1 MPNFDENVSLEQG
14 SDTGQADTAS
24 IQPIAPAEV
33 IWEGVT
39 NRPLE
44 NLRARTEILRRY
56 VQSVLYYLDY
66 DRQLLLR
73 SNAVFKLTEP
83 TPGNY
88 VLAMV
93 GDDLWVYPTLTPG
106 RNSGGRVRGGRVF
119 VAGLPY
125 SGTPLV
131 NDLILTASA
140 QYTGQ
145 RGYFDGDDFASVNSL
160 TLGAN
165 RIRVDLVAD
174 PALATNVVQFAFTE
188 APKTKITIRYGTNG
202 GATSLAAL
210 IAAINADLT
219 SQGTYGVANFLRAS
233 TTAGTP
239 AAVYPSPFTGGVV
252 QGAYDAEAHQVTD
265 AQLAAFFAATES
277 GIQVNQLQ
285 EGEALAIGY
294 PKGPVEAGVPTP
306 RGGRRQSLW
315 DLPVDRLGGVS
326 TNTTPLVGWSLF
338 STGREPEKIPG
349 AVPIGKIINGEFVFV
364 DGTRLGV
371 GESLRLGESRTTLAA
386 LASTVF
392 GSAGA
397 ALIGFDGSGLWNA
410 DAAASANPTVPAGT
424 LDAALDAIVAHL
436 AAVAATNSGARR
448 VGIESFSG
456 AFSAGNRAL
465 SPTQGSVREALDAA
479 LNAIPTST
487 TGGGVNFRVNEDGHE
502 LKGVNPLNKDFT
514 ALSQGARRF
523 GALLKPSGNLT
534 GFARPGALNYA
545 DLVLTPIEFSGGSGL
560 NLNEPVT
567 SGSTNARLRLNAGD
581 IAGRFGNIWPQLPT
595 MISQNVF
602 IPADEELIPLIFV
615 RVQGLVSPTGDE
627 NGVYI
632 FDRFFS
638 DAGPTLGEFILR
650 QLDFSLADFTA
661 VTDYSSA
668 TVDFCAGQYIGGTRS
683 NTQFA
688 HHQLPGLYP
697 GIVVG
702 CAANDT
708 PWLEVLTRS
717 TPGFTPGVGQAVR
730 KGTILYADR
739 ARWRPGL
746 ADERDTLNIL
756 TTADKALL
764 DGVETGA
771 PVDATANHH
780 HGATY
785 SLTRFRSS
793 TYAYPVITDMSVGAP
808 WFFSTPA
815 DQPPGY
821 SKIGLIIN
829 YVASFLIAPGAPGT
843 ALIDATLDF
852 AGSLDFLTYYSAP
865 ARIQMTKD
873 AAGTTTLIM
882 EGQVMVRNYLALEF
896 PMPFPSGFR
905 VQLRGGSAGAAV
917 NLTGSTL
924 SIFEVGYILTRV

>member
-24 IQPIAPAEV
+24 IQPIAPSEV

-73 SNAVFKLTEP
+73 SNAVFTLTEP

-88 VLAMV
+88 ELAMV
-93 GDDLWVYPTLTPG
+93 GDALWVYPALTPG
-106 RNSGGRVRGGRVF
+106 RNSGGRLRGGRVF

-165 RIRVDLVAD
+165 RIRVDLIAD

-188 APKTKITIRYGTNG
+188 VPKTKITIRYGTNG
-202 GATSLAAL
+202 GTTSLAAL
-210 IAAINADLT
+210 ITAINADLT

-239 AAVYPSPFTGGVV
+239 AAVFPAPFTGGVV
-252 QGAYDAEAHQVTD
+252 QGAYDAEAHQVTA

-277 GIQVNQLQ
+277 GVQVNRLQ
-285 EGEALAIGY
+285 EGEALAVGY

-349 AVPIGKIINGEFVFV
+349 AIPIGKIINGEFVFV

-371 GESLRLGESRTTLAA
+371 GESIRLGESRTTLAA
-386 LASTVF
+386 LTSTVF
-392 GSAGA
+392 GAAGA
-397 ALIGFDGSGLWNA
+397 ALVGFDGSGLWNA
-410 DAAASANPTVPAGT
+410 DAGTSANPSIPAGT
-424 LDAALDAIVAHL
+424 VDAALDAVVAHL
-436 AAVAATNSGARR
+436 AAMAATNSGARR
-448 VGIESFSG
+448 IGVESFSG

-465 SPTQGSVREALDAA
+465 SPTQGSVRQVLNAA

-514 ALSQGARRF
+514 ALTAGARRF
-523 GALLKPSGNLT
+523 GAFLKSSGDISTLS
-534 GFARPGALNYA
+534 RPGTTNFA
-545 DLVLTPIEFSGGSGL
+545 DLVLTPIFFGGGAGL

-567 SGSTNARLRLNAGD
+567 NGVASSRLRLKAVD
-581 IAGRFGNIWPQLPT
+581 IVARFPTIWPALPT
-595 MISQNVF
+595 MVSANVYN
-602 IPADEELIPLIFV
+602 PADTALIPLIFV
-615 RVQGLVSPTGDE
+615 RVQGLTSPTGEE
-627 NGVYI
+627 NGIYI
-632 FDRFFS
+632 FDRFTADS
-638 DAGPTLGEFILR
+638 GLNLGEFILR
-650 QLDFSLADFTA
+650 KLDASLADFSA
-661 VTDYSSA
+661 VTSYVGA
-668 TVDFCAGQYIGGTRS
+668 TVDFLSGQYQGGTTS
-683 NTQFA
+683 NTQMGL
-688 HHQLPGLYP
+688 HQLPGLYP
-697 GIVVG
+697 GVVVG
-702 CAANDT
+702 SASNVT
-708 PWLEVLTRS
+708 PWLEVLTND
-717 TPGFTPGVGQAVR
+717 TPGFTPGSGQAVR
-730 KGTILYADR
+730 KGTILFADG
-739 ARWRPGL
+739 ARWRPGQT
-746 ADERDTLNIL
+746 DERATANIL
-756 TTADKALL
+756 VTADKALL
-764 DGVETGA
+764 DGVETGT
-771 PVDATANHH
+771 PVDATTNHH
-780 HGATY
+780 HGSTY
-785 SLTRFRSS
+785 TAVRFRSAQHKY
-793 TYAYPVITDMSVGAP
+793 TVIGDMSAGDP
-808 WFFSTPA
+808 WFFTTPNDA
-815 DQPPGY
+815 PSGY
-821 SKIGLIIN
+821 AKHAVLVHYTCVVAIAIAALGTDLVAMGLK
-829 YVASFLIAPGAPGT
+829 
-843 ALIDATLDF
+843 F
-852 AGSLDFLTYYSAP
+852 AGSNTLATFIAGYTSV
-865 ARIQMTKD
+865 QMTKD
-873 AAGTTTLIM
+873 AAGAASLRF
-882 EGQVMVRNYLALEF
+882 EGQILVPLYFDPNVNF
-896 PMPFPSGFR
+896 PTGATGFR
-905 VQLRGGSAGAAV
+905 VAPVTPTAAV
-917 NLTGSTL
+917 NLAASELT
-924 SIFEVGYILTRV
+924 IREVGYVLVRT

>member
-88 VLAMV
+88 ELAMV

-165 RIRVDLVAD
+165 RIRVDLVKD

-239 AAVYPSPFTGGVV
+239 AAVFPTPFTGGVV
-252 QGAYDAEAHQVTD
+252 QGAYDAEAHQVTA

-392 GSAGA
+392 GAAGA

-410 DAAASANPTVPAGT
+410 DAAASANPSILAGT
-424 LDAALDAIVAHL
+424 VDAALDAVVAHL
-436 AAVAATNSGARR
+436 AAMAATNSGARR
-448 VGIESFSG
+448 IGVESFSG
-456 AFSAGNRAL
+456 AFSVGNRAL
-465 SPTQGSVREALDAA
+465 SPTQGSVRQVLDAA
-479 LNAIPTST
+479 LNAIPTSA

-514 ALSQGARRF
+514 SLSKGARRF
-523 GALLKPSGNLT
+523 GALLKPSGDLT
-534 GFARPGALNYA
+534 GYARPGALNYA
-545 DLVLTPIEFSGGSGL
+545 DLVLTPIEFGGGAGL

-567 SGSTNARLRLNAGD
+567 NGVASSRLRLNAVD
-581 IAGRFGNIWPQLPT
+581 IVARFPTIWPALPT
-595 MISQNVF
+595 MVSANVYN
-602 IPADEELIPLIFV
+602 PADTALIPLIFV
-615 RVQGLVSPTGDE
+615 RVQGLTSPTGEE
-627 NGVYI
+627 NGIYI
-632 FDRFFS
+632 FDRFTADS
-638 DAGPTLGEFILR
+638 GLNLGEFILR
-650 QLDFSLADFTA
+650 KLDASLADFSA
-661 VTDYSSA
+661 VTSYVGA
-668 TVDFCAGQYIGGTRS
+668 TVDFLSGQYQGGTTS
-683 NTQFA
+683 NTQMGL
-688 HHQLPGLYP
+688 HQLPGLYP
-697 GIVVG
+697 GVVVG
-702 CAANDT
+702 SASNVT
-708 PWLEVLTRS
+708 PWLEVLTND
-717 TPGFTPGVGQAVR
+717 TPGFTPGSGQSVR
-730 KGTILYADR
+730 KGTILFADG
-739 ARWRPGL
+739 ARWRPGQT
-746 ADERDTLNIL
+746 DERATANIL
-756 TTADKALL
+756 VTADKALL
-764 DGVETGA
+764 DGVETGT
-771 PVDATANHH
+771 PVDATTNHH
-780 HGATY
+780 HGSTY
-785 SLTRFRSS
+785 TAVRFRSAQH
-793 TYAYPVITDMSVGAP
+793 TYTVIGDLSAGDP
-808 WFFSTPA
+808 WFFKTPNDA
-815 DQPPGY
+815 PSGY
-821 SKIGLIIN
+821 AKHAVLVHYTCVVAIAIAALGTDLVAMGLK
-829 YVASFLIAPGAPGT
+829 
-843 ALIDATLDF
+843 F
-852 AGSLDFLTYYSAP
+852 AGSDTLATFIAGNTSV
-865 ARIQMTKD
+865 QMTKD
-873 AAGTTTLIM
+873 AAGAASLRF
-882 EGQVMVRNYLALEF
+882 EGQILVPLYFDPNVNF
-896 PMPFPSGFR
+896 PTGATGFR
-905 VQLRGGSAGAAV
+905 VAPVTPTAAV
-917 NLTGSTL
+917 NLAASELT
-924 SIFEVGYILTRV
+924 IREVGYVLVRT

>member
-24 IQPIAPAEV
+24 IQPIAPSEV

-88 VLAMV
+88 ELAMV
-93 GDDLWVYPTLTPG
+93 GDDLWVYPALTPG
-106 RNSGGRVRGGRVF
+106 RNSGGRLRGGRVF

-165 RIRVDLVAD
+165 RIRVDLIAD

-188 APKTKITIRYGTNG
+188 VPKTKITIRYGTNG
-202 GATSLAAL
+202 GTTSLAAL
-210 IAAINADLT
+210 ITAINADLT

-239 AAVYPSPFTGGVV
+239 AAVFPAPFTGGVV
-252 QGAYDAEAHQVTD
+252 QGAYDAEAHQVTA

-277 GIQVNQLQ
+277 GVQVNRLQ
-285 EGEALAIGY
+285 EGEALAVGY

-349 AVPIGKIINGEFVFV
+349 AIPIGKIINGEFVFV

-371 GESLRLGESRTTLAA
+371 GESIRLGESRTTLAA
-386 LASTVF
+386 LTSTVF
-392 GSAGA
+392 GAAGA
-397 ALIGFDGSGLWNA
+397 ALVGFDGSGLWNA
-410 DAAASANPTVPAGT
+410 DAATSANPSIPAGT
-424 LDAALDAIVAHL
+424 VDAALDAVVAHL
-436 AAVAATNSGARR
+436 AAMAATNSGARR
-448 VGIESFSG
+448 IGVESFSG

-465 SPTQGSVREALDAA
+465 SPTQGSVRQVLDAA

-514 ALSQGARRF
+514 ALTAGARRF
-523 GALLKPSGNLT
+523 GAFLKSSGDISTLS
-534 GFARPGALNYA
+534 RPGTTNFA
-545 DLVLTPIEFSGGSGL
+545 DLVLTPIFFGGGAGL

-581 IAGRFGNIWPQLPT
+581 IGARFGTIWPALPT
-595 MISQNVF
+595 MVSANVYN
-602 IPADEELIPLIFV
+602 PADTALIPLIFV
-615 RVQGLVSPTGDE
+615 RVQGLTSPTGEE
-627 NGVYI
+627 NGIYI
-632 FDRFFS
+632 FDRFTADS
-638 DAGPTLGEFILR
+638 GLNLGEFILR
-650 QLDFSLADFTA
+650 KLDASLADFSA
-661 VTDYSSA
+661 VTSYVGA
-668 TVDFCAGQYIGGTRS
+668 TVDFLSGQYQGGTTS
-683 NTQFA
+683 NTQMGL
-688 HHQLPGLYP
+688 HQLPGLYP
-697 GIVVG
+697 GVVVG
-702 CAANDT
+702 SASNVT
-708 PWLEVLTRS
+708 PWLEVLTND
-717 TPGFTPGVGQAVR
+717 TPGFTPGSGQSVR
-730 KGTILYADR
+730 KGTILFADG
-739 ARWRPGL
+739 ARWRPGQT
-746 ADERDTLNIL
+746 DERATANIL
-756 TTADKALL
+756 VTADKALL
-764 DGVETGA
+764 DGVETGT
-771 PVDATANHH
+771 PVDATTNHH

-785 SLTRFRSS
+785 SLTQFRSAQH
-793 TYAYPVITDMSVGAP
+793 AYTAIPKLSVGAP
-808 WFFSTPA
+808 WFFATPA
-815 DQPPGY
+815 DAPAGY
-821 SKIGLIIN
+821 TKRAVIVH
-829 YVASFLIAPGAPGT
+829 YVAEFQVDPGAAGTDLIAVAFE
-843 ALIDATLDF
+843 F
-852 AGSLDFLTYYSAP
+852 AGSADLLTFYAGTNYL
-865 ARIQMTKD
+865 QMTKD
-873 AAGTTTLIM
+873 AAGASTVRM
-882 EGQVMVRNYLALEF
+882 EGQVTVPVYLATEILGF
-896 PMPFPSGFR
+896 PTGFR
-905 VQLRGGSAGAAV
+905 VRIRGGSAGLAID
-917 NLTGSTL
+917 LSSSTL
-924 SIFEVGYILTRV
+924 TINEVGYILTRT